1 VFQVP
6 TVRPHDRPALEG
18 PPSTSQWVDWL
29 ARGGVPVMSLQEART
44 EVPGVR
50 RSERTK
56 AAIERARAR
65 GTVIGC
71 PCGAKD
77 TRKFRRSAY
86 FAL

>member
-1 VFQVP
+1 
-6 TVRPHDRPALEG
+6 
-18 PPSTSQWVDWL
+18 
-29 ARGGVPVMSLQEART
+29 MSLQEAWT

-71 PCGAKD
+71 PCGATD